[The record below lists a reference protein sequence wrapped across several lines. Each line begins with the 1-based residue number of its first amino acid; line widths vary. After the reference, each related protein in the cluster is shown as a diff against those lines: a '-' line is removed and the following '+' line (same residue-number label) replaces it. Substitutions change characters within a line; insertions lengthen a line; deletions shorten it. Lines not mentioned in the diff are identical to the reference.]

1 MARIRHSHLL
11 FLSVCLLLAG
21 TGGSPRTAWAAEAP
35 KAQTQAVSGAQTQ
48 AVPGAQTQAVSGA
61 ATIQYASLADLVKAH
76 SPQVQT
82 EKAQYE
88 SRLDRY
94 GSARDE
100 IAETRRH
107 LLNEA
112 DDMEKNGNHGGAV
125 SYRAQAKVLE
135 KSVQSMDKQIKTAKG
150 SSATMSLRQMEDTVT
165 WTAQNLMGTYN
176 TLKAA
181 REGAAAD
188 AELMESRHEKTVH
201 QTALGMVSQAQAD
214 AAEKASTD
222 AANKVRSLKDEMEQ
236 IRKEILAVTGY
247 PADSQVQIG
256 PMPVPDQ
263 SRMDQINL
271 DADKWRAMGNNY
283 GLRQQRG
290 NSSGGTI
297 KEHHVRQRA
306 VNQSESAM
314 YGQMDTLYQNLQASR
329 SAWQSACTAQEAR
342 EAEWK
347 AASSKKDLG
356 MLSDQDYLKAKSAY
370 LNGTAAKI
378 QADVSFQQALD
389 TYAWAVKGLIK

>member
-21 TGGSPRTAWAAEAP
+21 AGGSPRTAWAAEAQIQAAP
-35 KAQTQAVSGAQTQ
+35 AAQTQAAQEA
-48 AVPGAQTQAVSGA
+48 AV
-61 ATIQYASLADLVKAH
+61 IQYGSLADLVKAH

-82 EKAQYE
+82 ERAQYE

-112 DDMEKNGNHGGAV
+112 DDMEKNGNHGGAAN
-125 SYRAQAKVLE
+125 YRAQAKVLE

-150 SSATMSLRQMEDTVT
+150 SSSTMSLRQMEDTVT

-188 AELMESRHEKTVH
+188 AELMESRHEKAVR

-214 AAEKASTD
+214 EAEKVSAD
-222 AANKVRSLKDEMEQ
+222 AANKVRSLTDEMEQ

-247 PADSQVQIG
+247 PPDSQVQIG
-256 PMPVPDQ
+256 PMPAPDQ

-290 NSSGGTI
+290 NSAGGTI

-306 VNQSESAM
+306 INQSESAM

-329 SAWQSACTAQEAR
+329 SAWQGACTAQEAR

-356 MLSDQDYLKAKSAY
+356 MLSGQDYLKAKSAY
-370 LNGTAAKI
+370 LNGTAAKT

-389 TYAWAVKGLIK
+389 TYDWAVKGLIK